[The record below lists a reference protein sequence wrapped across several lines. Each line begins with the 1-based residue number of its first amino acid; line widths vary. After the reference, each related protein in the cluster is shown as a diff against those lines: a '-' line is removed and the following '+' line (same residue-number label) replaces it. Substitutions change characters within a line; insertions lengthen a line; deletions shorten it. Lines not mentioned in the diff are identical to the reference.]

1 MLKNLKSLFIVDDE
15 SGAAAGKPAPPSA
28 ARNKDAPEPLSD
40 QRTGGGSNPGPRPA
54 PQPARFPERAEGQQ
68 STALQPRSGVSST
81 NGEINTAIVAKLLDG
96 VDRNDLEGF
105 DYLEY
110 KRSLKAM
117 ESLPMDEAT
126 KYRSAFA
133 TASTV
138 GATQEKLLG
147 SIDYY
152 LQTLDQ
158 EKSQFDGVVERQFQD
173 QVAGRKAKLEQ
184 LRGRIAEKAEQIK
197 ALEAEIGKHEAE
209 AQDIARTVGDS
220 ETKIENT
227 RRDFDASFAYV
238 KNLFVQDAEKMR
250 RYLK

>member
-1 MLKNLKSLFIVDDE
+1 MLKNLRSLFIVDDE
-15 SGAAAGKPAPPSA
+15 ATASDADPGQGATSTT
-28 ARNKDAPEPLSD
+28 PLND
-40 QRTGGGSNPGPRPA
+40 QRTGSQAPPRSPA
-54 PQPARFPERAEGQQ
+54 PQTTAPRPDAAAEPQHAPGGGNDSSAARPAAAG
-68 STALQPRSGVSST
+68 A
-81 NGEINTAIVAKLLDG
+81 INTAIVAKLLDG

-138 GATQEKLLG
+138 GATQDKLIS

-152 LQTLDQ
+152 LNTLDQ
-158 EKSQFDGVVERQFQD
+158 EKAQFEGVVERQFQD
-173 QVAGRKAKLEQ
+173 QVAGRRAKLDRLGSE
-184 LRGRIAEKAEQIK
+184 IADKTARIK
-197 ALEAEIGKHEAE
+197 ALEAEIAEHRKEARALE
-209 AQDIARTVGDS
+209 ASVNES
-220 ETKIENT
+220 EAKIENT
-227 RRDFDASFAYV
+227 RRDFEASFEYV
-238 KNLFVQDAEKMR
+238 RNLFVEDAEKMR